1 MKVIYDKNMKRGKI
15 LKRTMKL
22 FCVISVIA
30 VLGYFGFLHMKIQE
44 SIHQQIPENADYL
57 MILGAR
63 VKGSVPSLSLQYRI
77 DKAAEYLSANK
88 HTVVI
93 VSGGKGPGEDISEA
107 KAMQQALIAQ
117 GIEESRIM
125 MEDKSTTTHENIV
138 FSKELIPDTA
148 ASGLIVSNDFHIYRA
163 VEIAKKEGLDMKG
176 LPAKTPKVSLLK
188 SYTREYLAITKYY
201 LTELIG
207 R

>member
-1 MKVIYDKNMKRGKI
+1 MKVIYDKKLKRGKI

-22 FCVISVIA
+22 FCVICVIA

-107 KAMQQALIAQ
+107 KAMQQGLIAQ
-117 GIEESRIM
+117 GIEEARIM

-148 ASGLIVSNDFHIYRA
+148 TSGLIVSNDFHIYRA

-201 LTELIG
+201 LTGLIG

>member
-1 MKVIYDKNMKRGKI
+1 MLNNEKKMKRGKT
-15 LKRTMKL
+15 LKRAMI
-22 FCVISVIA
+22 FFVIA

-57 MILGAR
+57 IILGAR

-77 DKAAEYLSANK
+77 DKAAEYLTANK
-88 HTVVI
+88 HTLVI
-93 VSGGKGPGEDISEA
+93 VSGGKGPREDISEA
-107 KAMQQALIAQ
+107 KAMQQGLIAQ
-117 GIEESRIM
+117 GIEEARIM
-125 MEDKSTTTHENIV
+125 MEDKSTTTYENIV

-148 ASGLIVSNDFHIYRA
+148 VLGLVVSNDFHIYRA
-163 VEIAKKEGLDMKG
+163 DEIAKKEGLDLKG
-176 LPAKTPKVSLLK
+176 IPAKTPKVSLLK

>member
-1 MKVIYDKNMKRGKI
+1 MLYKERKKKRGNT
-15 LKRTMKL
+15 LKK
-22 FCVISVIA
+22 FFVISVIA

-44 SIHQQIPENADYL
+44 TIHQQIPENADYL
-57 MILGAR
+57 IILGAR

-88 HTVVI
+88 QTVAI
-93 VSGGKGPGEDISEA
+93 VSGSKGPGEEISEA
-107 KAMQQALIAQ
+107 KAMQQGLIAQ
-117 GIEESRIM
+117 GIEEARII
-125 MEDKSTTTHENIV
+125 MEDKSTTTQENIV

-163 VEIAKKEGLDMKG
+163 VEIAKREGLDMKG
-176 LPAKTPKVSLLK
+176 MPAKTPKVSLLK

>member
-1 MKVIYDKNMKRGKI
+1 MKRGKT
-15 LKRTMKL
+15 LKSAMKL
-22 FCVISVIA
+22 GLMGAVIL
-30 VLGYFGFLHMKIQE
+30 LGYFGFLHMKIQE

-57 MILGAR
+57 IILGAR
-63 VKGSVPSLSLQYRI
+63 VKGSIPSLSLQYRI
-77 DKAAEYLSANK
+77 DKAAEYLTANK
-88 HTVVI
+88 HTVAI

-107 KAMQQALIAQ
+107 KAMQQGLIAQ
-117 GIEESRIM
+117 GIEEARIM

-163 VEIAKKEGLDMKG
+163 VEIARKEGLNMKG
-176 LPAKTPKVSLLK
+176 MPAKTPKVSLLK

-201 LTELIG
+201 LTEWIG
-207 R
+207 K

>member
-1 MKVIYDKNMKRGKI
+1 MLNERNMKRGKT
-15 LKRTMKL
+15 LKSAMKL
-22 FCVISVIA
+22 GVMSVVIL
-30 VLGYFGFLHMKIQE
+30 LGYFGFLHMKIQE

-57 MILGAR
+57 IILGAR

-77 DKAAEYLSANK
+77 DKAAEYLKANK
-88 HTVVI
+88 HTVAI

-107 KAMQQALIAQ
+107 KAMQQGLIAQ
-117 GIEESRIM
+117 GIEEARIM

-163 VEIAKKEGLDMKG
+163 VEIARKEGLDLKG
-176 LPAKTPKVSLLK
+176 MPAKTPKVSLLK
-188 SYTREYLAITKYY
+188 SYTREYLAITNYY

>member
-1 MKVIYDKNMKRGKI
+1 MLNERNMKRGKT
-15 LKRTMKL
+15 LKSAMKL
-22 FCVISVIA
+22 GVMSVVIL
-30 VLGYFGFLHMKIQE
+30 LGYFGFLHMKIQE

-57 MILGAR
+57 IILGAR

-77 DKAAEYLSANK
+77 DKAAEYLKANK
-88 HTVVI
+88 HTVAI

-107 KAMQQALIAQ
+107 KAMQQGLIAQ
-117 GIEESRIM
+117 GIEEARIM

-138 FSKELIPDTA
+138 FSKERIPDTA

-163 VEIAKKEGLDMKG
+163 VEIARKEGLDMNG
-176 LPAKTPKVSLLK
+176 MPAKTPKVSLLK

>member
-1 MKVIYDKNMKRGKI
+1 MKRGKI

-30 VLGYFGFLHMKIQE
+30 VLWYFRFLHMKIQE

-107 KAMQQALIAQ
+107 KAMQQGLIAQ
-117 GIEESRIM
+117 GIEEARIV

-138 FSKELIPDTA
+138 FSKEPIPDTA

-188 SYTREYLAITKYY
+188 SYTREYLAVTKYY
-201 LTELIG
+201 LTGLIG

>member
-1 MKVIYDKNMKRGKI
+1 
-15 LKRTMKL
+15 
-22 FCVISVIA
+22 
-30 VLGYFGFLHMKIQE
+30 
-44 SIHQQIPENADYL
+44 

-93 VSGGKGPGEDISEA
+93 VSGGKGPGEVISEA
-107 KAMQQALIAQ
+107 KAMQQGLIAQ
-117 GIEESRIM
+117 GIEEARIM

-148 ASGLIVSNDFHIYRA
+148 ASGLIVAMTFISTGQS
-163 VEIAKKEGLDMKG
+163 K
-176 LPAKTPKVSLLK
+176 
-188 SYTREYLAITKYY
+188 
-201 LTELIG
+201 
-207 R
+207 

>member
-1 MKVIYDKNMKRGKI
+1 MLDNERKMKRGKT
-15 LKRTMKL
+15 LKRAMKVG
-22 FCVISVIA
+22 VIGFIVL
-30 VLGYFGFLHMKIQE
+30 LGYFGFLHMKIQE
-44 SIHQQIPENADYL
+44 SIHQPIPENADYL
-57 MILGAR
+57 IILGAR

-77 DKAAEYLSANK
+77 DKAAEYLMANK
-88 HTVVI
+88 HTLVI

-107 KAMQQALIAQ
+107 KAMQQGLIEQ
-117 GIEESRIM
+117 GIEEVRIM

-138 FSKELIPDTA
+138 FSKELIPDPS

-176 LPAKTPKVSLLK
+176 IPAKTPKVALLK
-188 SYTREYLAITKYY
+188 SYSREYLAITKYY

>member
-1 MKVIYDKNMKRGKI
+1 MKRGKT
-15 LKRTMKL
+15 LKRAMKVGFIVL
-22 FCVISVIA
+22 
-30 VLGYFGFLHMKIQE
+30 LGYFGFLHMKIQE
-44 SIHQQIPENADYL
+44 SIHQPIPENADYL
-57 MILGAR
+57 IILGAR

-77 DKAAEYLSANK
+77 DKAAEYLRANK
-88 HTVVI
+88 RTLAI

-107 KAMQQALIAQ
+107 KAMQQGLIEQ
-117 GIEESRIM
+117 GIEEARIM

-138 FSKELIPDTA
+138 FSKELITDPS

-176 LPAKTPKVSLLK
+176 IPAKTPIVALLK
-188 SYTREYLAITKYY
+188 SYSREYLAITKYY

>member
-1 MKVIYDKNMKRGKI
+1 MLFKERKKKRGKT
-15 LKRTMKL
+15 LNE

-44 SIHQQIPENADYL
+44 TIHQQIPENADYL
-57 MILGAR
+57 IILGAR

-88 HTVVI
+88 HTVAI
-93 VSGGKGPGEDISEA
+93 VSGGKGPGEEISEA
-107 KAMQQALIAQ
+107 KAMQQGLIAQ
-117 GIEESRIM
+117 GIEEARIM
-125 MEDKSTTTHENIV
+125 MEDKSTTTQENIV

-163 VEIAKKEGLDMKG
+163 VEIAKREGLDIKG
-176 LPAKTPKVSLLK
+176 MPAKTPKVSLLK
-188 SYTREYLAITKYY
+188 SYTREYLEITKYY
-201 LTELIG
+201 LTELI
-207 R
+207 RR

>member
-1 MKVIYDKNMKRGKI
+1 MIYKERKKRGKT
-15 LKRTMKL
+15 LKK

-30 VLGYFGFLHMKIQE
+30 VLGYFGFLYMKIQGT
-44 SIHQQIPENADYL
+44 IHQQIPGNADYL
-57 MILGAR
+57 IILGAR

-88 HTVVI
+88 QTVAI
-93 VSGGKGPGEDISEA
+93 VSGGKGPGEEISEA
-107 KAMQQALIAQ
+107 KAMQQGLIAQ
-117 GIEESRIM
+117 GIEEARIM

-148 ASGLIVSNDFHIYRA
+148 ASGMIVSNDFHIYRA
-163 VEIAKKEGLDMKG
+163 VEMSKREGLDMKG

-201 LTELIG
+201 MTGLIG

>member
-1 MKVIYDKNMKRGKI
+1 MKRGKS

-22 FCVISVIA
+22 SCVISVIA

-44 SIHQQIPENADYL
+44 SIRQQIPENADYL

-107 KAMQQALIAQ
+107 KAMQQGLIAQ
-117 GIEESRIM
+117 GIEEARIM

-148 ASGLIVSNDFHIYRA
+148 ASGLIVSSTGQSKR
-163 VEIAKKEGLDMKG
+163 AKKEGLDMKG

-188 SYTREYLAITKYY
+188 SYTREYLAIIKYY
-201 LTELIG
+201 LTGLIG

>member
-1 MKVIYDKNMKRGKI
+1 MLFKERKKKRGKT
-15 LKRTMKL
+15 LNK
-22 FCVISVIA
+22 FCVINVIA

-44 SIHQQIPENADYL
+44 TIHQQIPENADYL
-57 MILGAR
+57 IILGAR

-88 HTVVI
+88 HTVAI
-93 VSGGKGPGEDISEA
+93 VSGGKGPGEEISEA
-107 KAMQQALIAQ
+107 KAMQQGLIAQ
-117 GIEESRIM
+117 GIEEARIM
-125 MEDKSTTTHENIV
+125 MEDKSTTTQENIV

-163 VEIAKKEGLDMKG
+163 VDIAKREGLDIKG
-176 LPAKTPKVSLLK
+176 MPAKTPKVSLLK

-201 LTELIG
+201 LTELI
-207 R
+207 RR

>member
-1 MKVIYDKNMKRGKI
+1 
-15 LKRTMKL
+15 MKL

-44 SIHQQIPENADYL
+44 SIRQQIPENADYL

-107 KAMQQALIAQ
+107 KAMQQGLIAQ
-117 GIEESRIM
+117 GIEEARIM

-148 ASGLIVSNDFHIYRA
+148 TSGLIVSDDFHIYRA

-201 LTELIG
+201 LTGLIG

>member
-1 MKVIYDKNMKRGKI
+1 MLNERKMKRGKT
-15 LKRTMKL
+15 LKRAMKL
-22 FCVISVIA
+22 VVMSVVIL
-30 VLGYFGFLHMKIQE
+30 LGYFGFLHMKIQE
-44 SIHQQIPENADYL
+44 SIHQQVPENADYL
-57 MILGAR
+57 IILGAR

-77 DKAAEYLSANK
+77 DKAAEYLTANK

-107 KAMQQALIAQ
+107 KAMQQGLIAQ
-117 GIEESRIM
+117 GIEEARIM

-163 VEIAKKEGLDMKG
+163 VEIARKEGLDMKG
-176 LPAKTPKVSLLK
+176 MPAKTPKVSLVK
-188 SYTREYLAITKYY
+188 SYSREYLAITKYY

>member
-1 MKVIYDKNMKRGKI
+1 MKSA
-15 LKRTMKL
+15 MKL
-22 FCVISVIA
+22 GLMSAVIL
-30 VLGYFGFLHMKIQE
+30 LGYFGFLHMKIQE

-57 MILGAR
+57 IILGAR
-63 VKGSVPSLSLQYRI
+63 VKGSIPSLSLQYRI
-77 DKAAEYLSANK
+77 DKAAEYLTANK
-88 HTVVI
+88 HTLAI

-107 KAMQQALIAQ
+107 KAMQQGLIAQ
-117 GIEESRIM
+117 GIEEARIM

-163 VEIAKKEGLDMKG
+163 VEIARKEGLNMKG
-176 LPAKTPKVSLLK
+176 MPAKTPTVSLLK

-201 LTELIG
+201 LTEWIG
-207 R
+207 K

>member
-1 MKVIYDKNMKRGKI
+1 MKVIYDKKLKWGKI

-22 FCVISVIA
+22 FCVINVIA

-57 MILGAR
+57 IILGAR

-107 KAMQQALIAQ
+107 KAMQQGLIAQ
-117 GIEESRIM
+117 GIEEARIM

-138 FSKELIPDTA
+138 FSKELIPDIA

-163 VEIAKKEGLDMKG
+163 VEIAKKEGLDMNG

-201 LTELIG
+201 LTGLIG

>member
-1 MKVIYDKNMKRGKI
+1 MLNERKMKRGKT
-15 LKRTMKL
+15 LKSAMKL
-22 FCVISVIA
+22 GLMGAVIL
-30 VLGYFGFLHMKIQE
+30 LGYFGFLHMKIQE

-57 MILGAR
+57 IILGAR
-63 VKGSVPSLSLQYRI
+63 VKGSIPSLSLQYRI
-77 DKAAEYLSANK
+77 DKAAEYLTANK
-88 HTVVI
+88 HTVAI

-107 KAMQQALIAQ
+107 KAMQQGLIAQ
-117 GIEESRIM
+117 GIEEARIM

-163 VEIAKKEGLDMKG
+163 VEIARKEGLNMKG
-176 LPAKTPKVSLLK
+176 MPAKTPKVSLLK

-201 LTELIG
+201 LTEWIG
-207 R
+207 K

>member
-1 MKVIYDKNMKRGKI
+1 MLNNEKKMKRGKT
-15 LKRTMKL
+15 LKRAMI
-22 FCVISVIA
+22 FFVIVS
-30 VLGYFGFLHMKIQE
+30 LGYFGFLHMKIQE

-57 MILGAR
+57 IILGAR

-77 DKAAEYLSANK
+77 DKAAEYLTANK
-88 HTVVI
+88 HTLVI

-107 KAMQQALIAQ
+107 KAMQQGLIAQ
-117 GIEESRIM
+117 GIEEARIM
-125 MEDKSTTTHENIV
+125 MEDKSTTTYENIV

-148 ASGLIVSNDFHIYRA
+148 VSGLVVSNDFHIYRA
-163 VEIAKKEGLDMKG
+163 VEIAKKEGLDLKG
-176 LPAKTPKVSLLK
+176 IPAKTPKVSLLK

>member
-1 MKVIYDKNMKRGKI
+1 MKRGKT
-15 LKRTMKL
+15 LKRTIK
-22 FCVISVIA
+22 FGVIGFV
-30 VLGYFGFLHMKIQE
+30 VLLGYFGFLHMKIQQ
-44 SIHQQIPENADYL
+44 SIQQPIPENANYL
-57 MILGAR
+57 IILGAR

-77 DKAAEYLSANK
+77 DKAAEYLSANE

-107 KAMQQALIAQ
+107 KAMQQGLIAH
-117 GIEESRIM
+117 GIEEERIM

-176 LPAKTPKVSLLK
+176 VPAKTPKVALLK

-201 LTELIG
+201 LTELVG

>member
-1 MKVIYDKNMKRGKI
+1 MKRGKT
-15 LKRTMKL
+15 LKRAMI
-22 FCVISVIA
+22 FFVIVS
-30 VLGYFGFLHMKIQE
+30 LGYFGFLHMKIQE

-57 MILGAR
+57 IILGAR

-77 DKAAEYLSANK
+77 DKAAEYLTANK
-88 HTVVI
+88 HTLVI

-107 KAMQQALIAQ
+107 KAMQQGLIAQ
-117 GIEESRIM
+117 GIEEARIM
-125 MEDKSTTTHENIV
+125 MEDKSTTTYENIV

-148 ASGLIVSNDFHIYRA
+148 VSGLVVSNDFHIYRA
-163 VEIAKKEGLDMKG
+163 VEIAKKEGLDLKG
-176 LPAKTPKVSLLK
+176 IPAKTPKVSLLK

>member
-1 MKVIYDKNMKRGKI
+1 MIYKERKKRGKT
-15 LKRTMKL
+15 LKK

-30 VLGYFGFLHMKIQE
+30 VLGYFGFLHMKIQGT
-44 SIHQQIPENADYL
+44 IHQQIPGNADYL
-57 MILGAR
+57 IILGAR
-63 VKGSVPSLSLQYRI
+63 VKGSVLSLSLQYRI

-88 HTVVI
+88 QTVAI
-93 VSGGKGPGEDISEA
+93 VSGGKGPGEEISEA
-107 KAMQQALIAQ
+107 KAMQQGLIAQ
-117 GIEESRIM
+117 GIEEARIM

-163 VEIAKKEGLDMKG
+163 VEIAKREGLDMKG
-176 LPAKTPKVSLLK
+176 LPAKTPRVSLLK

-201 LTELIG
+201 MTGLIG

>member
-1 MKVIYDKNMKRGKI
+1 
-15 LKRTMKL
+15 MKL
-22 FCVISVIA
+22 GVMSVVIL
-30 VLGYFGFLHMKIQE
+30 LGYFGFLHMKIQE

-57 MILGAR
+57 IILGAR

-77 DKAAEYLSANK
+77 DKAAEYLKANK
-88 HTVVI
+88 HTVAI

-107 KAMQQALIAQ
+107 KAMQQGLIAQ
-117 GIEESRIM
+117 GIEEARIM

-163 VEIAKKEGLDMKG
+163 VEIARKEGLDLKG
-176 LPAKTPKVSLLK
+176 MPAKTPKVSLLK
-188 SYTREYLAITKYY
+188 SYTREYLAITNYY